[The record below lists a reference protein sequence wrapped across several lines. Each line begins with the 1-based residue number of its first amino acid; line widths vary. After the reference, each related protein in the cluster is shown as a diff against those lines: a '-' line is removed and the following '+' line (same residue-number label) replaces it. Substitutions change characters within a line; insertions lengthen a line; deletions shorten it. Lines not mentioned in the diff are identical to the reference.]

1 MAGQAGPR
9 GKPGR
14 GESAGAGRWPASPLP
29 ILRFPPIGRGG
40 IVWHEP
46 YDSREDQAPEP
57 GAPYPGPGGS
67 CRARTRAGAGLR
79 RCPASGCG
87 GARRNQRLD
96 GGSDGGPHP
105 PSRRRSGARTQLR
118 TSRERPGTD
127 RSRSRLPEVARWRI
141 TMAVRDEH
149 GIPQSLADEV
159 RSRTVAPAAAEQDQ
173 EQDHAHGFAWLEAAR
188 IAFVAIA
195 AAAIWFQVWEPI
207 PSVSLIGIIGLLV
220 GGWPIFKEAL
230 DNIVARRMTMEL
242 SMTIAIVAAAAIGE
256 FFTALVIALFVL
268 VAEVLEGMTVSRGR
282 HAIRDLLDF
291 LPRSVSVRRP
301 GGVRDVDSAEL
312 RVGDAV
318 LVNPGGRVPVD
329 GTVLSGHS
337 FLDQSR
343 ITGESMP
350 VEKTPGSPVYAGSIN
365 QSGAIEIRAE
375 RLGRD
380 TSFGK
385 IIEAVERAEKSRAP
399 VQRLADRMAGY
410 LVYFALGA
418 AALTYLITRDMRSTI
433 SVVIVA
439 GACGIAAGT
448 PLAILGAIGR
458 AARLGAIIKGGLYL
472 EILGR
477 VDTIVLDKTGTLT
490 YGRPE
495 VQRVVPAE
503 TATTEAVLDAAAAAE
518 LRSEHP
524 LGRAIVAYA
533 RAQGRSIPEPER
545 FDYTPGRGICAL
557 VDGTTVLVGNRAL
570 LLERGVSVPRTF
582 VPEEAAASEILV
594 ARDTRLLGAIVV
606 ADSVRPEARPAIEA
620 LARMRMRTILLTG
633 DTKSVADAVGGRL
646 GIAEVHAD
654 LLPEDKLARI
664 KHLVGRGCVV
674 AMLGDGIND
683 APALAEASVGVAM
696 GSGTDVA
703 RESADIVLLGNDL
716 ARFVDTVAIAR
727 QTRRIIWQNF
737 TGTIAVDTVGMAL
750 ASLGFLNPLLAAF
763 IHVASEMAFILNSAR
778 LLPAADRTAAPIAAD
793 APVAGR
799 PA

>member
-1 MAGQAGPR
+1 
-9 GKPGR
+9 
-14 GESAGAGRWPASPLP
+14 
-29 ILRFPPIGRGG
+29 
-40 IVWHEP
+40 
-46 YDSREDQAPEP
+46 
-57 GAPYPGPGGS
+57 
-67 CRARTRAGAGLR
+67 
-79 RCPASGCG
+79 
-87 GARRNQRLD
+87 
-96 GGSDGGPHP
+96 
-105 PSRRRSGARTQLR
+105 
-118 TSRERPGTD
+118 
-127 RSRSRLPEVARWRI
+127 
-141 TMAVRDEH
+141 MAVRDEH
-149 GIPQSLADEV
+149 GNPHSLAGEAHL
-159 RSRTVAPAAAEQDQ
+159 RSAAAAAGEQEPDD
-173 EQDHAHGFAWLEAAR
+173 EHDHAHAFAWLEAAR
-188 IAFVAIA
+188 IGLVALA
-195 AAAIWFQVWEPI
+195 AAAVWFRVWEPI
-207 PSVSLIGIIGLLV
+207 PSVSLIGVIGLLV

-230 DNIVARRMTMEL
+230 ENLIARRMTMEL

-291 LPRSVSVRRP
+291 LPRSVSVRRS

-318 LVNPGGRVPVD
+318 LVNPGARVPVD

-350 VEKTPGSPVYAGSIN
+350 VEKTAGSAVYAGSIN

-418 AALTYLITRDMRSTI
+418 AALTYLLTRDMRSTI

-477 VDTIVLDKTGTLT
+477 VDTVVLDKTGTLT

-495 VQRVVPAE
+495 VQQVVAAE
-503 TATTEAVLDAAAAAE
+503 TATAEAVLDAAASAE

-533 RAQGRSIPEPER
+533 RAQGRSIREPER

-557 VDGTTVLVGNRAL
+557 VDGTTILVGNRAL
-570 LLERGVSVPRTF
+570 LIGRGIAVPRTLGSR
-582 VPEEAAASEILV
+582 EKAASEILV
-594 ARDTRLLGAIVV
+594 ARDGRLLGAIVV
-606 ADSVRPEARPAIEA
+606 ADSVRPEAKPAVEA
-620 LARMRMRTILLTG
+620 LARMGMRTILLTG

-664 KHLVGRGCVV
+664 KDLVGRGCVV

-683 APALAEASVGVAM
+683 APALTEANVGVAM

-727 QTRRIIWQNF
+727 RTRRIIWQNF
-737 TGTIAVDTVGMAL
+737 TGTIAVDTVGMVL
-750 ASLGFLNPLLAAF
+750 AGFGFLNPLLAAF

-778 LLPAADRTAAPIAAD
+778 LLPAAERIAAPIAAD
-793 APVAGR
+793 APAAPR

>member
-1 MAGQAGPR
+1 
-9 GKPGR
+9 
-14 GESAGAGRWPASPLP
+14 
-29 ILRFPPIGRGG
+29 
-40 IVWHEP
+40 
-46 YDSREDQAPEP
+46 
-57 GAPYPGPGGS
+57 
-67 CRARTRAGAGLR
+67 
-79 RCPASGCG
+79 
-87 GARRNQRLD
+87 
-96 GGSDGGPHP
+96 
-105 PSRRRSGARTQLR
+105 
-118 TSRERPGTD
+118 
-127 RSRSRLPEVARWRI
+127 
-141 TMAVRDEH
+141 MAVRDEH
-149 GIPQSLADEV
+149 GNPHSLAGEAHL
-159 RSRTVAPAAAEQDQ
+159 RSAAAAAGEQEPDD
-173 EQDHAHGFAWLEAAR
+173 EHDHAHAFEWLEAAR
-188 IAFVAIA
+188 IGLVALA
-195 AAAIWFQVWEPI
+195 AAAVWFRVWEPI
-207 PSVSLIGIIGLLV
+207 PSVSLIGVIGLLV

-230 DNIVARRMTMEL
+230 ENLIARRMTMEL

-291 LPRSVSVRRP
+291 LPRSVSVRRS
-301 GGVRDVDSAEL
+301 GWLRDVDSAEL

-318 LVNPGGRVPVD
+318 LVNPGARVPVD

-350 VEKTPGSPVYAGSIN
+350 VEKTAGSAVYAGSIN

-410 LVYFALGA
+410 LVYFVLGA
-418 AALTYLITRDMRSTI
+418 AALTYLLTRDMRSTI

-477 VDTIVLDKTGTLT
+477 VDTVVLDKTGTLT

-495 VQRVVPAE
+495 VQQVVAAE
-503 TATTEAVLDAAAAAE
+503 TATAEAVLDAAASAE

-533 RAQGRSIPEPER
+533 RAQGRSIREPER
-545 FDYTPGRGICAL
+545 FDYTPGRGISAL
-557 VDGTTVLVGNRAL
+557 VDGTTILVGNRAL
-570 LLERGVSVPRTF
+570 LIERGVAVPRSF
-582 VPEEAAASEILV
+582 ASQEEAASEILV
-594 ARDTRLLGAIVV
+594 ARDDRLLGAIVV
-606 ADSVRPEARPAIEA
+606 ADSVRPEAKPAVEA
-620 LARMRMRTILLTG
+620 LARMGMRTILLTG

-664 KHLVGRGCVV
+664 KDLVGRGCVV

-683 APALAEASVGVAM
+683 APALTEANVGVAM

-727 QTRRIIWQNF
+727 RTRRIIWQNF
-737 TGTIAVDTVGMAL
+737 TGTIAVDTVGMML
-750 ASLGFLNPLLAAF
+750 AGFGFLNPLLAAF

-778 LLPAADRTAAPIAAD
+778 LLPAAERIAAPIAAD
-793 APVAGR
+793 APTPGR
-799 PA
+799 RRRSCTR

>member
-1 MAGQAGPR
+1 
-9 GKPGR
+9 
-14 GESAGAGRWPASPLP
+14 
-29 ILRFPPIGRGG
+29 
-40 IVWHEP
+40 
-46 YDSREDQAPEP
+46 
-57 GAPYPGPGGS
+57 
-67 CRARTRAGAGLR
+67 
-79 RCPASGCG
+79 
-87 GARRNQRLD
+87 
-96 GGSDGGPHP
+96 
-105 PSRRRSGARTQLR
+105 
-118 TSRERPGTD
+118 
-127 RSRSRLPEVARWRI
+127 
-141 TMAVRDEH
+141 MAVSDEH
-149 GIPQSLADEV
+149 GNPHGLAGEAHL
-159 RSRTVAPAAAEQDQ
+159 RGAAAAAGQPERDDEQA
-173 EQDHAHGFAWLEAAR
+173 HAFAWREAAR
-188 IAFVAIA
+188 IGLVALA
-195 AAAIWFQVWEPI
+195 AAAVWFRVWEPI
-207 PSVSLIGIIGLLV
+207 PSVSLIGVIGLLV

-230 DNIVARRMTMEL
+230 ENLIARRMTMEL

-291 LPRSVSVRRP
+291 LPRSVSVRCS

-318 LVNPGGRVPVD
+318 LVNPGARVPVD

-350 VEKTPGSPVYAGSIN
+350 VEKTSGSPVYAGSIN

-418 AALTYLITRDMRSTI
+418 AALTYLLTRDMRSTI

-495 VQRVVPAE
+495 VQQVVAAE
-503 TATTEAVLDAAAAAE
+503 AATAEAVLDAAASAE

-533 RAQGRSIPEPER
+533 RAQGRSIREPER
-545 FDYTPGRGICAL
+545 FDYTPGRGISAL
-557 VDGTTVLVGNRAL
+557 VDGTTILVGNRAL
-570 LLERGVSVPRTF
+570 LIERGVSVPRTLGSR
-582 VPEEAAASEILV
+582 EEAASEILV
-594 ARDTRLLGAIVV
+594 ARDDRLLGAIVV
-606 ADSVRPEARPAIEA
+606 ADSVRPEAKPAVEA
-620 LARMRMRTILLTG
+620 LARMGMRTILLTG

-664 KHLVGRGCVV
+664 KDLVGRGCVV

-683 APALAEASVGVAM
+683 APALTEANVGVAM

-727 QTRRIIWQNF
+727 RTRRIIWQNF
-737 TGTIAVDTVGMAL
+737 TGTIAVDTVGMVL
-750 ASLGFLNPLLAAF
+750 AGFGFLNPLLAAF

-778 LLPAADRTAAPIAAD
+778 LLPAAERITAPTGGDTPAAVRTA
-793 APVAGR
+793 
-799 PA
+799 

>member
-1 MAGQAGPR
+1 
-9 GKPGR
+9 
-14 GESAGAGRWPASPLP
+14 
-29 ILRFPPIGRGG
+29 
-40 IVWHEP
+40 VWF
-46 YDSREDQAPEP
+46 R
-57 GAPYPGPGGS
+57 
-67 CRARTRAGAGLR
+67 
-79 RCPASGCG
+79 
-87 GARRNQRLD
+87 
-96 GGSDGGPHP
+96 
-105 PSRRRSGARTQLR
+105 
-118 TSRERPGTD
+118 
-127 RSRSRLPEVARWRI
+127 
-141 TMAVRDEH
+141 
-149 GIPQSLADEV
+149 
-159 RSRTVAPAAAEQDQ
+159 
-173 EQDHAHGFAWLEAAR
+173 
-188 IAFVAIA
+188 
-195 AAAIWFQVWEPI
+195 VWEPI

-220 GGWPIFKEAL
+220 GGWPIFREAL
-230 DNIVARRMTMEL
+230 ENVIARRMTMEL

-301 GGVRDVDSAEL
+301 GGVRDVDSAAL

-385 IIEAVERAEKSRAP
+385 IIEAVEHAEKSRAP

-448 PLAILGAIGR
+448 PLAILGAIGH

-472 EILGR
+472 ETLGR

-495 VQRVVPAE
+495 VQQVVAAQD
-503 TATTEAVLDAAAAAE
+503 ATTEAVLDAAASAE

-533 RAQGRSIPEPER
+533 RAQGRGICEPER
-545 FDYTPGRGICAL
+545 FDYTPGRGISAL
-557 VDGTTVLVGNRAL
+557 VDGTTILVGNRAL
-570 LLERGVSVPRTF
+570 LIERGVSVPRTLGSQ
-582 VPEEAAASEILV
+582 EEAASEILV
-594 ARDTRLLGAIVV
+594 ARDDRLLGAIVV
-606 ADSVRPEARPAIEA
+606 ADGVRPEAKPAVEA

-654 LLPEDKLARI
+654 LLPEDKLVRI
-664 KHLVGRGCVV
+664 KQLVGQGCVV

-683 APALAEASVGVAM
+683 APALTEANVGVAM

-727 QTRRIIWQNF
+727 RTRRIIWQNF
-737 TGTIAVDTVGMAL
+737 TGTIAVDTVGVVL
-750 ASLGFLNPLLAAF
+750 AGLGFLNPLLAAF

-778 LLPAADRTAAPIAAD
+778 LLPAAERIAVRTD
-793 APVAGR
+793 AEASTVAR

>member
-1 MAGQAGPR
+1 
-9 GKPGR
+9 
-14 GESAGAGRWPASPLP
+14 
-29 ILRFPPIGRGG
+29 
-40 IVWHEP
+40 
-46 YDSREDQAPEP
+46 
-57 GAPYPGPGGS
+57 
-67 CRARTRAGAGLR
+67 
-79 RCPASGCG
+79 
-87 GARRNQRLD
+87 
-96 GGSDGGPHP
+96 
-105 PSRRRSGARTQLR
+105 
-118 TSRERPGTD
+118 
-127 RSRSRLPEVARWRI
+127 
-141 TMAVRDEH
+141 MAVRDEH
-149 GIPQSLADEV
+149 GNPHSLAGEAHL
-159 RSRTVAPAAAEQDQ
+159 RSAAAAAGEQEPDD
-173 EQDHAHGFAWLEAAR
+173 EHDHAHAFAWLEAAR
-188 IAFVAIA
+188 IGLVALA
-195 AAAIWFQVWEPI
+195 AAAVWFRVWEPI
-207 PSVSLIGIIGLLV
+207 PSVSLIGVIGLLV

-230 DNIVARRMTMEL
+230 ENLIARRMTMEL

-268 VAEVLEGMTVSRGR
+268 VAEVLEGMTVLRGR

-291 LPRSVSVRRP
+291 LPRSVSVRRS
-301 GGVRDVDSAEL
+301 GWLRDVDSAEL

-318 LVNPGGRVPVD
+318 LVNPGARVPVD

-350 VEKTPGSPVYAGSIN
+350 VEKTAGSAVYAGSIN

-410 LVYFALGA
+410 LVYFVLGA
-418 AALTYLITRDMRSTI
+418 AALTYLLTRDMRSTI

-477 VDTIVLDKTGTLT
+477 VDTVVLDKTGTLT

-495 VQRVVPAE
+495 VQQVVAAE
-503 TATTEAVLDAAAAAE
+503 TATAEAVLDAAASAE

-533 RAQGRSIPEPER
+533 RAQGRSIREPER

-557 VDGTTVLVGNRAL
+557 VDGKTILVGNRAL
-570 LLERGVSVPRTF
+570 LIGRGIAVPRTLGSR
-582 VPEEAAASEILV
+582 EKAASEILV
-594 ARDTRLLGAIVV
+594 ARDGRLLGAIVV
-606 ADSVRPEARPAIEA
+606 ADSVRPEAKPAVEA
-620 LARMRMRTILLTG
+620 LARMGMRTILLTG

-664 KHLVGRGCVV
+664 KDLVGRGCVV

-683 APALAEASVGVAM
+683 APALTEANVGVAM

-727 QTRRIIWQNF
+727 RTRRIIWQNF
-737 TGTIAVDTVGMAL
+737 TGTIAVDTVGMVL
-750 ASLGFLNPLLAAF
+750 AGLGFLNPLLAAF

-778 LLPAADRTAAPIAAD
+778 LLPAAERIAAPIAAD
-793 APVAGR
+793 APAGPR